1 LYYFIAS
8 EVGIANYIQR
18 VRFIYDF
25 NISMGLIRQHFDWA
39 DNTLFFE
46 EIPNGLDPRKTAF
59 FLGGKDII
67 IDAAVSV

>member
-1 LYYFIAS
+1 
-8 EVGIANYIQR
+8 
-18 VRFIYDF
+18 
-25 NISMGLIRQHFDWA
+25 MKQHFDWA

-67 IDAAVSV
+67 IDAVVSGLLDWRAHS

>member
-1 LYYFIAS
+1 MTSTSSGRSS
-8 EVGIANYIQR
+8 E
-18 VRFIYDF
+18 
-25 NISMGLIRQHFDWA
+25 LIKQHFDWA

-67 IDAAVSV
+67 IDAAVSVL

>member
-1 LYYFIAS
+1 M
-8 EVGIANYIQR
+8 V
-18 VRFIYDF
+18 
-25 NISMGLIRQHFDWA
+25 QHFDWA

-67 IDAAVSV
+67 IDAAVRTCATPEPS